1 MPNVQAAA
9 AVGAGVA
16 GRMRVALTHAAG
28 GTAEVY
34 TDGGQLLS
42 WRPPNA
48 ADVLFLSTNLGDR
61 QIAHGGVPIVFPQF
75 GAGALPQ
82 HGFAR
87 SSEWAIG
94 ERTTGADGSSRV
106 TLTLAASPET
116 RALWP
121 HDFRLDLIV
130 TLGSALTMTLRVTN
144 HGTAPF
150 TFTGGFHTYFRVRDV
165 RRTSIDGVSGLRY
178 RDKTQNFAEF
188 TDRAPALV
196 PSGETDRVYLGAP
209 PLARIDDGE
218 RVIRVEAT
226 GFGNVVVWNP
236 GAVGDAH
243 FGFASGEWA
252 QFVCVEPATISEP
265 VALDAGATWQAT
277 QTLSVEAR

>member
-9 AVGAGVA
+9 GVGAGVA
-16 GRMRVALTHAAG
+16 GRMRVALAHADG
-28 GTAEVY
+28 GAAEVY
-34 TDGGQLLS
+34 TDGGQVLS
-42 WRPPNA
+42 WRPPGA

-94 ERTTGADGSSRV
+94 ERTTGAGGSSGV
-106 TLTLAASPET
+106 TLTLTASPET

-121 HDFRLDLIV
+121 HEFRLDLIV
-130 TLGSALTMTLRVTN
+130 SLGSALTMTLRATN
-144 HGTAPF
+144 RGPAPF

-165 RRTSIDGVSGLRY
+165 RRTSIDGLSGLRY

-188 TDRAPALV
+188 TDRAPVLV
-196 PSGETDRVYLGAP
+196 PEGETDRVYLIAP
-209 PLARIDDGE
+209 RLVRIDDGE
-218 RVIRVEAT
+218 RVIRVEAS

-236 GAVGDAH
+236 GAAGDAH

-252 QFVCVEPATISEP
+252 QFVCVEPATITTP
-265 VALDAGATWQAT
+265 VVLDAGATWEAA